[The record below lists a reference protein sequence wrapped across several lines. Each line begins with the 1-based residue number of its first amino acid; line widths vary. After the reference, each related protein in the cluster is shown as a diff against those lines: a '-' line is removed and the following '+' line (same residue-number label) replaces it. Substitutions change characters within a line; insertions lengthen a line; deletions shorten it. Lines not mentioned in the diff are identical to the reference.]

1 MTEKE
6 YMSLHKTHRLNKVQ
20 KYLHNPHADGK
31 PPNVIP
37 RIGQHVR
44 SYRLNENTS
53 TCETQ
58 QGMIQSYT
66 GDPRT
71 PYRVFSL
78 ERLSQGLP
86 LLESVTADAIK
97 DRLVQAD
104 GLTTEEM
111 TIKDELVVQTL
122 STKTTLQQAAKIH
135 ALAKQGDIRSAPS
148 RKALKGGVTAVYRE
162 NGQTYNEVI
171 YEDMRTEK
179 LTTAQLLAQTAFQED
194 PRRRQRLEILEE
206 QRMIAA
212 HSLPTRGPVRAL
224 AQKRSRRR
232 RRRTQ
237 ATDTHRS
244 PSNTSTGGRVPVLCR
259 NLSHG
264 GFLSPTKWSW
274 SRPGLFSTGAPH
286 VPAPQGREAGRPA
299 GPGLPNGDATGDGD

>member
-20 KYLHNPHADGK
+20 KYLHNLHADGK

-44 SYRLNENTS
+44 SYRLNESTS

-78 ERLSQGLP
+78 GRLSQGLS
-86 LLESVTADAIK
+86 LSESVTADAIK
-97 DRLVQAD
+97 DRLVQTD
-104 GLTTEEM
+104 GLTAEESK
-111 TIKDELVVQTL
+111 IKDELVVQTL
-122 STKTTLQQAAKIH
+122 STKTTLQQAAKLH
-135 ALAKQGDIRSAPS
+135 ALAKQGDFRSAPS

-179 LTTAQLLAQTAFQED
+179 LTTAQLLTRTAFHED
-194 PRRRQRLEILEE
+194 PRRRQRLGILEE

-212 HSLPTRGPVRAL
+212 RSLPTRGPVKAL

-232 RRRTQ
+232 HRRTQ
-237 ATDTHRS
+237 ATNTKRS
-244 PSNTSTGGRVPVLCR
+244 MSEASIGGRGPASE
-259 NLSHG
+259 NLLHE

-274 SRPGLFSTGAPH
+274 SRPGLFSTGVPH
-286 VPAPQGREAGRPA
+286 APAPRGRGAGRPA
-299 GPGLPNGDATGDGD
+299 GPGLPNGDATGDDD